1 MTIFMGPSQP
11 ISSEKKTSEHERNI
25 EKSNH
30 GELFMAEA
38 ALAALLEQQM
48 SLIVCLTPSKRLAE
62 TLMISFLFD
71 IFKQKYNLHTV
82 KSTDVKCT
90 GQ

>member
-1 MTIFMGPSQP
+1 MTIFTGPSWP
-11 ISSEKKTSEHERNI
+11 ISSGKKTFEHERNI

-38 ALAALLEQQM
+38 ALAAVLEQQT
-48 SLIVCLTPSKRLAE
+48 SLIVCLTPSMRLAE

-82 KSTDVKCT
+82 KPTDVKCT